1 MLSRIAPLVL
11 ALVVLGC
18 ASANHVS
25 GTVAGKSWDGAVKKA
40 TYCDHCSG
48 GTLVEVVFQ
57 RGDELGTLVL
67 EFENCIS
74 DHDESFGDSGGA
86 RLSFFEHPNG
96 ARVNAKSGKLHLDVC
111 TEKELR
117 GSFEAELSDGGKV
130 SAKLA
135 TPLEFDAG
143 YD

>member
-1 MLSRIAPLVL
+1 MLSRIAPLGLSL
-11 ALVVLGC
+11 AIVAC
-18 ASANHVS
+18 AGANRAS
-25 GTVAGKSWDGAVKKA
+25 GTVAGKSWNGAVKSA
-40 TYCDHCSG
+40 TYCEHCAG
-48 GTLVEVVFQ
+48 GTLVDVVFQ
-57 RGDELGTLVL
+57 RGEELGTLVL

-74 DHDESFGDSGGA
+74 GHVEPFGKSGA

-96 ARVNAKSGKLHLDVC
+96 ARIEATGGTLRLDVC

-130 SAKLA
+130 SGKLE

-143 YD
+143 YE

>member
-1 MLSRIAPLVL
+1 VASRLAPLGFAFAMV
-11 ALVVLGC
+11 AC
-18 ASANHVS
+18 AGANSAS

-40 TYCDHCSG
+40 TYCDHCAG
-48 GTLVEVVFQ
+48 GTLVTVVFQ
-57 RGDELGTLVL
+57 RGEDLGTLVL

-74 DHDESFGDSGGA
+74 NHDEPFGKSGA

-96 ARVNAKSGKLHLDVC
+96 ARVEASSGTLRLDVC

-117 GSFEAELSDGGKV
+117 GRFEAVLSDGGKV
-130 SAKLA
+130 SARLDTA
-135 TPLEFDAG
+135 LEFDAG